1 MENQQEVPKPV
12 NIIERGQ
19 AFVERMRGLAQRS
32 VWEWRCCP
40 HCGSTWTSKSGGYY
54 RHPWTMEGRRGVRIQ
69 RHRCAGCGQG
79 YIEEQ
84 AWLVRGS
91 WYDRAV
97 HRMAVDGWVH
107 GGSSLRR
114 VAECIRSWIGH
125 QERWWLWRPWE
136 KRAEGRERCRFHHS
150 TLQRWLD
157 RAGQK
162 AQQSVA
168 GQLEGL
174 QSSGQMGTDGLWAR
188 LRGGGKRVV
197 LALVD
202 SVTGVVWGTVVVAG
216 EEMAASWGKLFER
229 AKEIGLLWEQVNGLT
244 SDGAQGLLSYLR
256 QALSWV
262 HHQRCVWHMWRSLAK
277 DLARAVAEAGKGLAE
292 DVATTVQQAVKRELT
307 ALLHA
312 VIDAPSHEQAEQALA
327 QLMVH
332 PWGAPLAQK
341 VNEQFDRLLYPLL
354 ACHQGLLRITPEW
367 LWRDFRL
374 RLSHGRNHGSDERL
388 ERATLLWTI
397 YHNFTPAQRRRERK
411 RHYKHPGQ
419 SPLEV
424 AGGTP
429 GEISYLDALSV

>member
-1 MENQQEVPKPV
+1 M
-12 NIIERGQ
+12 NIIDRGRD
-19 AFVERMRGLAQRS
+19 FVQKLQGLAQRS
-32 VWEWRCCP
+32 VWDWRQCP
-40 HCGSTWTSKSGGYY
+40 QCGGTWTIKNGG
-54 RHPWTMEGRRGVRIQ
+54 RKVHPHTFGGRRTVRIQ
-69 RHRCAGCGQG
+69 RHECHGCGTF
-79 YIEEQ
+79 YDEEY
-84 AWLVRGS
+84 AFLVRGS
-91 WYDRAV
+91 WYGREV
-97 HRMAVDGWVH
+97 HRYAVDGWVH
-107 GGSSLRR
+107 LRSSLRR
-114 VAECIRSWIGH
+114 VAEMVRSVIGK
-125 QERWWLWRPWE
+125 QERWWVWHPWE
-136 KRAEGRERCRFHHS
+136 RRPEGEGNCRFHHS
-150 TLQRWLD
+150 TLQRWVD

-162 AQQSVA
+162 AQESVP
-168 GQLEGL
+168 GQLKGL
-174 QSSGQMGTDGLWAR
+174 YCSGQMGTDGLWAR

-216 EEMAASWGKLFER
+216 EEMAASWGKLFAR

-424 AGGTP
+424 AGGAP